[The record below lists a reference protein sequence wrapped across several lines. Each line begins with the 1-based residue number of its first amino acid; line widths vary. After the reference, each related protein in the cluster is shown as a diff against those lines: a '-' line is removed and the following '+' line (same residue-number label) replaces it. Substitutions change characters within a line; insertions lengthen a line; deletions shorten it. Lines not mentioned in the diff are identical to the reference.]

1 MTRTLYH
8 GTSVEFDGNNI
19 DLNASSRPKDFGN
32 GFYLTSIYEQA
43 RKWSKRS
50 RQILNNKNSIIKEY
64 IYKEKESFETLNIL
78 ILNEY
83 NKEWLDYIL
92 KNRNKIN
99 DCEDNYDI
107 VIGLMADGK
116 IKQLMRDYIS
126 DFITEDELLEEL
138 QFEYKTDQ
146 YTFKTKNSLNMLTF
160 IKDNYDKDGSGS
172 YGK

>member
-1 MTRTLYH
+1 MQAVGLKIL
-8 GTSVEFDGNNI
+8 VM
-19 DLNASSRPKDFGN
+19 
-32 GFYLTSIYEQA
+32 GFILPLLYEQA
-43 RKWSKRS
+43 RNWSKRS